1 MTGDLIEKIN
11 SELQHLPI
19 GSERWK
25 ELAVELSQLQSA
37 AEVSRAAHDFDR
49 DPADFHVL
57 LRAART

>member
-25 ELAVELSQLQSA
+25 ELAVELSQLHAA
-37 AEVSRAAHDFDR
+37 AEASRAVHDFDR
-49 DPADFHVL
+49 DPADFALL
-57 LRAART
+57 LRGARA

>member
-1 MTGDLIEKIN
+1 MTSDLIEKIN

-25 ELAVELSQLQSA
+25 ELAVELSQLQAA
-37 AEVSRAAHDFDR
+37 AEASRAVHDFDR
-49 DPADFHVL
+49 DPAEFHLL

>member
-25 ELAVELSQLQSA
+25 ELAVEMSQLQAA
-37 AEVSRAAHDFDR
+37 AEASRAVHDFDR
-49 DPADFHVL
+49 DPADFHLL